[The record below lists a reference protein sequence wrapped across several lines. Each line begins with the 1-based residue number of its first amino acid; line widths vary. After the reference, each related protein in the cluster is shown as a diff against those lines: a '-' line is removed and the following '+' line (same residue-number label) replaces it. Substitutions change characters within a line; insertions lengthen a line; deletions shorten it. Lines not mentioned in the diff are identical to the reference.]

1 MAAGAQ
7 RYTAVAIV
15 LHWATAVAILFML
28 PLGFWMHEQAEHGD
42 VSEGVFRAFQLH
54 KSIGLTVLALSLVRL
69 GWRLTHP
76 VPPLP
81 PHMPAW
87 EKFAAKA
94 THWAFYALMIGLP
107 LSGWLYVSSGWSVH
121 EDEPLVVATYYF
133 GLFRVP
139 ALFGL
144 PQAGEALRAVVAEG
158 ALAAHASMAFAAIGL
173 AGLHV
178 VAAVKHHLFD
188 KDAVLAQM
196 VPGLR
201 APFET
206 EAPPKNPVRLAVLGI
221 GLGLTALALAS
232 ALYAASTF
240 GRAGAPA
247 PPQTGSSIEIAE
259 VPVEQTE
266 GPAVGEGDDAA
277 DVPTAAPAGVSSWR
291 VDPRTSSL
299 GFAFMYDDGEGEPT
313 RFEGRFARWRAD
325 IRFDPAD
332 LDASSAVV
340 TIETAS
346 ATDGVQ
352 IHDNALPTEPWFD
365 ANAHPTAEFRTT
377 SIRRDGDGYLAR
389 GELAIKGRTRNVEL
403 PFTLSIEADRAS
415 MRGRAVIDRRD
426 FDIGERSD
434 AADFI
439 SRDVEIIVRLEAV
452 RAP

>member
-1 MAAGAQ
+1 MDAGAQ

-15 LHWATAVAILFML
+15 LHWAIAAAVLFLL

-69 GWRLTHP
+69 GWRLIHP

-87 EKFAAKA
+87 ERFAAKA
-94 THWAFYALMIGLP
+94 THWGFYALTIGLP

-121 EDEPLVVATYYF
+121 EDEPLVVATHYF

-144 PQAGEALRAVVAEG
+144 HQAGEGLRAAAAEG
-158 ALAAHASMAFAAIGL
+158 ALTAHAAMAYAVIGL
-173 AGLHV
+173 IALHV
-178 VAAVKHHLFD
+178 IAALKHHLFD

-201 APFET
+201 APFAT
-206 EAPPKNPVRLAVLGI
+206 EPPPKNPVRLAVLGI
-221 GLGLTALALAS
+221 GLGFTALALAS

-240 GRAGAPA
+240 SQAPQPHA
-247 PPQTGSSIEIAE
+247 ESSIEI
-259 VPVEQTE
+259 VEE
-266 GPAVGEGDDAA
+266 EHGEAPAAGDDDEAELPA
-277 DVPTAAPAGVSSWR
+277 AAPAGAPSWR
-291 VDPRTSSL
+291 VDPRASSL
-299 GFAFMYDDGEGEPT
+299 GFAFAYDDGESEPT
-313 RFEGRFARWRAD
+313 RFEGRFTRWRAD

-365 ANAHPTAEFRTT
+365 AAAHPTAVFRTT
-377 SIRRDGDGYLAR
+377 SIRRDGDGYIAR
-389 GELAIKGRTRNVEL
+389 GELTMKGRTRDVEL
-403 PFTLSIEADRAS
+403 PFTLSIEAGRAA

-452 RAP
+452 QAP